1 MLPLHVAILF
11 FGRSKHFEVTY
22 ASLVKSLGNVT
33 IHVFYSCDNEPE
45 ESIQDFIKVCN
56 PVSMINDK
64 IVYDVNFSKYPRLNP
79 EIRYTNYDS
88 MTRHFINKKRV
99 FTLLE
104 DHMKTTGATYDMV
117 VSARLDVPINN
128 LPSIEPAENTVYIPG
143 GNDYCGIND
152 RFALGNVDSMKKY
165 MMLYDTAIPILESK
179 LSSPHPESLTLA
191 NIIYT
196 NLQVERFPL
205 STEIMR

>member
-1 MLPLHVAILF
+1 MRTALLF
-11 FGRSKHFEVTY
+11 FGRMKHFELTY
-22 ASLVKSLGNVT
+22 ASLVKSLGNV
-33 IHVFYSCDNEPE
+33 IIDVFYSSDNEPE
-45 ESIQDFIKVCN
+45 ESIQRFIQLCK
-56 PVSMINDK
+56 PISIINDK
-64 IVYDVNFSKYPRLNP
+64 IVYDVDFTKYPLLNP
-79 EIRYTNYDS
+79 DIHHPNYDN

-104 DHMKTTGATYDMV
+104 YHMQTTGATYDMV
-117 VSARLDVPINN
+117 VSARLDVPINT
-128 LPSIEPAENTVYIPG
+128 LPYIEPSENTVYIPA

-152 RFALGNVDSMKKY
+152 RFALGNVESMKKY

-179 LSSPHPESLTLA
+179 LSSPHPESLALA